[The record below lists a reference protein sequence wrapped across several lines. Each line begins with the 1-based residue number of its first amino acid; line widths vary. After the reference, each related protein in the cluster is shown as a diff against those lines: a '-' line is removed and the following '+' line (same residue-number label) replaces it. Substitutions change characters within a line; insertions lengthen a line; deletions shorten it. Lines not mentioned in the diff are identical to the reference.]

1 MITMQ
6 LQNSTSTT
14 DAPHIILIPLY
25 MSAPYD
31 LSLRKLNIIYIVI
44 CILTSLT
51 NKYYTKNK
59 Y

>member
-14 DAPHIILIPLY
+14 DAQIILIPIY
-25 MSAPYD
+25 MSDPYD
-31 LSLRKLNIIYIVI
+31 ISLRKLNITYNVI
-44 CILTSLT
+44 CILTSVT